1 MLEQLQPDCYSKV
14 AAFFDDNDTVL
25 HCRCCWRDL
34 QLELSM
40 LMNRARL
47 AFALTVEG
55 YFLGGDHD
63 TPASL
68 QALGEFLQ
76 QKVFT
81 AEIFQSTD
89 ASFSLGVSSA
99 S

>member
-55 YFLGGDHD
+55 WANFSSKRSSPPRYSNQQTL
-63 TPASL
+63 ASRWVYPPPHRL
-68 QALGEFLQ
+68 AC
-76 QKVFT
+76 
-81 AEIFQSTD
+81 SP
-89 ASFSLGVSSA
+89 S
-99 S
+99 